1 MIVMPGLV
9 ALASILL
16 QLPMFAN
23 PQYYSKNMYEP
34 MVSLIAQH
42 SVLDQGTT
50 EIIKQRIRQV
60 ITPEDIEAM
69 VAKVVAAVKGGTYDA
84 TAHGFV
90 VDTTALKTEMIS
102 RSPEIFNRM
111 PICTEL
117 DALQK
122 AAFPWCVPPAT
133 PEVTNDEIKTRFVN
147 FIQTEVPAVITIQ
160 GADQTVVSNF
170 RMITDSSY
178 YVLGI
183 ILVFCIMLFISHWL
197 FLGSNSKALLS
208 TGIVYFLTGT
218 LIYGIWYA
226 LLDLPDHLDKISMF
240 TPFQLQLL
248 TSLIGVPLPTFRLF
262 SFAFLSLGIVFI
274 GIRILLNNYDSQK
287 TSL

>member
-1 MIVMPGLV
+1 
-9 ALASILL
+9 
-16 QLPMFAN
+16 
-23 PQYYSKNMYEP
+23 